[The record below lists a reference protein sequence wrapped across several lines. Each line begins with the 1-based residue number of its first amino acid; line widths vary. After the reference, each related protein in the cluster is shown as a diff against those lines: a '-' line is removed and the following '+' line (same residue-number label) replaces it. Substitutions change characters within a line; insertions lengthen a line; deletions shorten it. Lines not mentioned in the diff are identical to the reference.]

1 MEDRLTSS
9 DIHDQLPVTFSGN
22 YTLEREVGRGGTAL
36 VYLAHDRKHNR
47 PVAVKILRKEVAASL
62 GAERFLRE
70 IGTAARLQHP
80 HIVPIYDSGEAGSVL
95 YLVMPY
101 IEGQSLRERLELEK
115 RLPLREALRL
125 TLEVAEALSY
135 AHSRNVVHRD
145 VKPENILLFQGHA
158 MVVDFGI
165 SKALSDTDTES
176 VTLEGMFVGTPM
188 YMAPEQMFG
197 DQPVDERADI
207 YSLASV
213 LYELLDGI
221 TPFHGPSATA
231 IFARKATMAAVAPKN
246 PIDELPPHVE
256 QALLRALESERDRRF
271 ASVSEFAEAL
281 TTAPSAGRPP
291 RRSGAVSLQS
301 IAVLPFANSS
311 AVPENEYLSDGISE
325 DLIHALSKLPGL
337 RVVARTS
344 AFAFK
349 GRSQDV
355 RTIGAEL
362 GVTTILTGSVR
373 RSGDRIRITTDLI
386 DVATGFALWSEQ
398 FDRELTDVFTVQDEI
413 SRAIVDTMRV
423 RLLGES
429 PRLVDTPT
437 SNFNAYESYLKGRF
451 EWSQRTAISM
461 QRGLEHLKN
470 AVTADPSFTLA
481 LTGLADCYVTLAIYG
496 VMPPSEAM
504 PLAVAAAEQA
514 LRIQQ
519 RSGEAL
525 TARASAR
532 ALFHFDWRGAEDDYT
547 AALAEGEQSP
557 ITHQW
562 YAMHL
567 LAPRRRFGEA
577 RAHIARAW
585 ELDPLSPSIAA
596 SAGIL
601 RLYERDADR
610 AVHELSLVIA
620 QHPSFGLA
628 HYFQGLALTELQR
641 HEESIASL
649 ERAVLLSGASA
660 ETRSA
665 LGYAQAR
672 AGNSAAARETLAS
685 LQRSAGD
692 GYVSPVLLAQVHIA
706 LNEPDPA
713 LDQLERALSVRAAD
727 LTLVTVRPSFD
738 PLLGIPRFDAILRAL
753 EG

>member
-1 MEDRLTSS
+1 
-9 DIHDQLPVTFSGN
+9 VTFGGS
-22 YTLEREVGRGGTAL
+22 YTLEREVGRGGTSL

-80 HIVPIYDSGEAGSVL
+80 HIVPIYDSGDADSVL

-101 IEGQSLRERLELEK
+101 IDGLSLRERLELEK
-115 RLPLREALRL
+115 RLPLKEALRL

-165 SKALSDTDTES
+165 AKALGDSDTGSGSKPES

-213 LYELLDGI
+213 LYELLEGI
-221 TPFHGPSATA
+221 SPFHAPSATA
-231 IFARKATMAAVAPKN
+231 VFARKATMAAVAPQN
-246 PIDELPPHVE
+246 PIDALPAHVE
-256 QALLRALESERDRRF
+256 QALLRALEAERDRRF

-281 TTAPSAGRPP
+281 TAAPAARSGG

-301 IAVLPFANSS
+301 IAVLPFVNSS

-325 DLIHALSKLPGL
+325 DLIHALSALPAL

-373 RSGDRIRITTDLI
+373 RSGERIRITTDLI
-386 DVATGFALWSEQ
+386 DVATGFALWSER

-413 SRAIVDTMRV
+413 SRAIVDTLRV

-429 PRLVDTPT
+429 ERMVVTPT
-437 SNFNAYESYLKGRF
+437 TNFNAYESYLKGRF
-451 EWSQRTAISM
+451 EWSQRTAASM
-461 QRGLEHLKN
+461 ERGLEHLKA
-470 AVTADPSFTLA
+470 AVHADPAFTLA
-481 LTGLADCYVTLAIYG
+481 LTGLADCYLTLAIYG
-496 VMPPSEAM
+496 VMAPDEAM
-504 PLAVAAAEQA
+504 THAVTAAEQA
-514 LRIQQ
+514 LRGQP
-519 RSGEAL
+519 RSAEAL
-525 TARASAR
+525 TARASVR
-532 ALFHFDWRGAEDDYT
+532 ALYHFDWRRAEDDYI
-547 AALAEGEQSP
+547 AALAEREQSP
-557 ITHQW
+557 VTHQW

-567 LAPRRRFGEA
+567 LAPRRRLGEA
-577 RAHIARAW
+577 RAHVARAR
-585 ELDPLSPSIAA
+585 ELDPLSPSIGA

-601 RLYERDADR
+601 RLYERDEER
-610 AVHELSLVIA
+610 AVHELGLVIA

-628 HYFQGLALTELQR
+628 HFFQGQALAELRR
-641 HEESIASL
+641 HDDAVATL

-672 AGNSAAARETLAS
+672 AGNSVAARETLAS
-685 LQRSAGD
+685 IERSAAE
-692 GYVSPVLLAQVHIA
+692 GYVSPVLLAQVHVA
-706 LNEPDPA
+706 LNEPEQAVD
-713 LDQLERALSVRAAD
+713 LLERALILRAAD
-727 LTLVTVRPSFD
+727 LTLLPVRPSFE
-738 PLLGIPRFDAILRAL
+738 PLFGMPRFDAIVRAL

>member
-1 MEDRLTSS
+1 M
-9 DIHDQLPVTFSGN
+9 TFSGN

-80 HIVPIYDSGEAGSVL
+80 HIVPIYDSGEADSVL

-246 PIDELPPHVE
+246 PIEELPPHVE

-281 TTAPSAGRPP
+281 TTAPSAGRPA
-291 RRSGAVSLQS
+291 RRSGAVGLQS
-301 IAVLPFANSS
+301 IAVLPFVNSS
-311 AVPENEYLSDGISE
+311 AIPENEYLSDGISE

-373 RSGDRIRITTDLI
+373 RSGERIRITTDLI
-386 DVATGFALWSEQ
+386 DVASGFALWSEQ

-451 EWSQRTAISM
+451 EWSQRTAVSM
-461 QRGLEHLKN
+461 QRGLEHLKT
-470 AVTADPSFTLA
+470 AVTADPAFTLA

-496 VMPPSEAM
+496 VMPPAEAM
-504 PLAVAAAEQA
+504 PLAVASAEQA
-514 LRIQQ
+514 LRIQP

-525 TARASAR
+525 TARASVR
-532 ALFHFDWRGAEDDYT
+532 ALFQFDWRGAEDDYI
-547 AALAEGEQSP
+547 AALAESEQSP

-567 LAPRRRFGEA
+567 LAPRRRLGEA

-601 RLYERDADR
+601 RLYERDAER

-628 HYFQGLALTELQR
+628 HYFLGLALTALQR
-641 HEESIASL
+641 HEESIATL
-649 ERAVLLSGASA
+649 DRAVLLTGGSA

-672 AGNSAAARETLAS
+672 AGNIVAARETLVS
-685 LQRSAGD
+685 LQRSAAD

-706 LNEPDPA
+706 LNEPELA
-713 LDQLERALSVRAAD
+713 LDQLERALTLRTAD
-727 LTLVTVRPSFD
+727 LTLLTVRPSFD
-738 PLLGIPRFDAILRAL
+738 PLLGLPRFDAILRAL

>member
-1 MEDRLTSS
+1 M
-9 DIHDQLPVTFSGN
+9 TFSGN

-80 HIVPIYDSGEAGSVL
+80 HIVPIYDSGEADSVL

-115 RLPLREALRL
+115 RLSLPEALRL

-165 SKALSDTDTES
+165 AKALSDTETDTES

-246 PIDELPPHVE
+246 PIEELPPHVE

-281 TTAPSAGRPP
+281 TTAPSAGRPA
-291 RRSGAVSLQS
+291 RRSGAVGLQS
-301 IAVLPFANSS
+301 IAVLPFVNSS
-311 AVPENEYLSDGISE
+311 AIPENEYLSDGISE

-373 RSGDRIRITTDLI
+373 RSGERIRITTDLI
-386 DVATGFALWSEQ
+386 DVASGFALWSEQ

-451 EWSQRTAISM
+451 EWSQRTAVSM
-461 QRGLEHLKN
+461 QRGLEHLKT
-470 AVTADPSFTLA
+470 AVTADPAFTLA

-496 VMPPSEAM
+496 VMPPAEAM
-504 PLAVAAAEQA
+504 PLAVASAEQA
-514 LRIQQ
+514 LRIQP

-525 TARASAR
+525 TARASVR
-532 ALFHFDWRGAEDDYT
+532 ALFQFDWRGAEDDYI
-547 AALAEGEQSP
+547 AALAESEQSP

-567 LAPRRRFGEA
+567 LAPRRRLGEA

-601 RLYERDADR
+601 RLYERDAER

-628 HYFQGLALTELQR
+628 HYFLGLALTALQR
-641 HEESIASL
+641 HDESIATL
-649 ERAVLLSGASA
+649 GRAVLLTGGSA

-672 AGNSAAARETLAS
+672 AGNIAAARETLVS
-685 LQRSAGD
+685 LQRSASE
-692 GYVSPVLLAQVHIA
+692 GYVSPVLFAQVHIA
-706 LNEPDPA
+706 LNEPEQA
-713 LDQLERALSVRAAD
+713 LEQLERALTLRAAD
-727 LTLVTVRPSFD
+727 LTLLAVRPSFD
-738 PLLGIPRFDAILRAL
+738 PLLGLPRFDAILRAL